1 MEQQSGPGGPST
13 PQKPMPARPRPTT
26 FWLVLPLIVAFVLAA
41 FYFSGEQSR
50 RSRISYGFFLK
61 QLNEDNIAAAR
72 VNGSR
77 IRGTFK
83 EVPETPLEEAGE
95 AKADRTL
102 HKEFYTDVSGYPGLD
117 LDRLLYDKLGSHY
130 DADEPSDGTAV
141 LMLFYLGMTVLLLV
155 VMWVMWRRARD
166 QFMGGGILAG
176 FSKSPAKR
184 YETGKQRITFADV
197 AGLEGVKQD
206 LSEVVEF
213 LKNPQK
219 FQRLGGRIPKGTL
232 LMGPPGT
239 GKTLLAKA
247 VAGEANVPFFSI
259 SGSEFIQMFV
269 GVGAGRVRDM
279 FKTAKEAAPC
289 ILFIDEIDAVGRVRG
304 AGLGGGHDER
314 EQTLNQILSEMDGF
328 SPNEAVIVLAATN
341 RPDVLDPALLRPG
354 RFDRH
359 VTVDRPNHK
368 ARVAIFKVHSRD
380 VPLDDDVDIDRL
392 AGGTVGLTGADIR
405 NLVNEAALWATR
417 QGKDKVNMD
426 DFEIAR
432 DKILMGPKREEVL
445 AGKEKTMTAYHESG
459 HALLAWIVPGGDRL
473 HKVTIIPRGRAL
485 GVTQLLPEEDRLN
498 ISESELH
505 ARLVFMLGGRA
516 AEKLVFDE
524 YSAGA
529 EDDLKRA
536 TQLARRMVTHWGMS
550 DRLGPVAYRTS
561 EEHPFLGKEFHEQRE
576 FSEHTAQVIDEEVS
590 KILHAAADRARKLLE
605 QNRDKLDRMSEELC
619 EREILDEKEIE
630 DIIGPSPNRASANG
644 HANVPHKTPVESVRA
659 DVSAG
664 SP

>member
-1 MEQQSGPGGPST
+1 M
-13 PQKPMPARPRPTT
+13 TT
-26 FWLVLPLIVAFVLAA
+26 FTLVLGLIVLLVAA
-41 FYFSGEQSR
+41 VFYFGGDTTR
-50 RSRISYGFFLK
+50 RSTISYGFFYDQLK
-61 QLNEDNIAAAR
+61 ADNIAEVRVHGKEAR
-72 VNGSR
+72 GK
-77 IRGTFK
+77 FK
-83 EVPETPLEEAGE
+83 KIPEAPKAEDAKTEGKAPPALEEHFYADISPLAGQ
-95 AKADRTL
+95 
-102 HKEFYTDVSGYPGLD
+102 D
-117 LDRLLYDKLGSHY
+117 LDRLLLEKVGDHYHADKL
-130 DADEPSDGTAV
+130 SDSTGIVMAIYLAV
-141 LMLFYLGMTVLLLV
+141 TIFLVIGMMLFMY
-155 VMWVMWRRARD
+155 RRARD
-166 QFMGGGILAG
+166 QFLGGGILAG

-184 YETGKQRITFADV
+184 YESGKKRITFDDV

-206 LSEVVEF
+206 LTEVVEF

-359 VTVDRPNHK
+359 ITVDRPNFK
-368 ARVAIFKVHSRD
+368 GRAAIFKVHCRE
-380 VPLDDDVDIDRL
+380 VPLADDVDLDRL

-417 QGKDKVNMD
+417 QGKDKVDMS

-432 DKILMGPKREEVL
+432 DKVLMGPKREEIL
-445 AGKEKTMTAYHESG
+445 TGKEKEMTAYHESG

-536 TQLARRMVTHWGMS
+536 TQIARRMVTHWGMS
-550 DRLGPVAYRTS
+550 ERLGPVAYRTS
-561 EEHPFLGKEFHEQRE
+561 EEHPFLGKEIHEQRE
-576 FSEHTAQVIDEEVS
+576 FSEHTAQVIDEEVAR
-590 KILHAAADRARKLLE
+590 ILHAAADRARALLE
-605 QNRDKLDRMSEELC
+605 QNRDKLDSLAHELA
-619 EREILDEKEIE
+619 EREMLDEKEIE
-630 DIIGPSPNRASANG
+630 EIIGPSPTRRVSANG
-644 HANVPHKTPVESVRA
+644 QPTAPHKTPVETVRA
-659 DVSAG
+659 DKTAQSG
-664 SP
+664 

>member
-1 MEQQSGPGGPST
+1 MDQQRTPGGPT
-13 PQKPMPARPRPTT
+13 APQKAQPPRPRPAA
-26 FWLVLPLIVAFVLAA
+26 FWLILPLIITGMLLV
-41 FYFSGEQSR
+41 FYYIGDPTA
-50 RSRISYGFFLK
+50 RSEVKYGFFLTELK
-61 QLNEDNIAAAR
+61 EDNVSKVV
-72 VNGSR
+72 VNGAR
-77 IRGTFK
+77 IRGAFK
-83 EVPETPLEEAGE
+83 KIPEAPPADETAKEASKP
-95 AKADRTL
+95 AALKQ
-102 HKEFYTDVSGYPGLD
+102 EFYTDIPSFVGQD
-117 LDRLLYDKLGSHY
+117 LDRLLYDKLGPQY
-130 DADEPSDGTAV
+130 GAEEVTDGTMT
-141 LMLFYLGMTVLLLV
+141 LMIFYLGMTVLLLV
-155 VMWVMWRRARD
+155 VMWAMYRRARD
-166 QFMGGGILAG
+166 QFMGGGILSG

-184 YETGKQRITFADV
+184 YELGKKRITFADV

-279 FKTAKEAAPC
+279 FKTAKESAPC

-359 VTVDRPNHK
+359 VTVDRPNLK

-380 VPLDDDVDIDRL
+380 VPLSDDVNLERL

-417 QGKDKVNMD
+417 QGKDKVTMD

-445 AGKEKTMTAYHESG
+445 TGKEKEMTAYHETG
-459 HALLAWIVPGGDRL
+459 HALLAWIVPGADRL

-498 ISESELH
+498 IGETELH

-516 AEKLVFDE
+516 AEKIVFNE

-550 DRLGPVAYRTS
+550 ERLGPVAYRTS

-590 KILHAAADRARKLLE
+590 RILHGAGDRARQLLE
-605 QNRDKLDRMSEELC
+605 ENRDKLDALATRLC

-630 DIIGPSPNRASANG
+630 TIIGPSPNRAGSNG
-644 HANVPHKTPVESVRA
+644 HVPHKTPVEQVQADSSVKA
-659 DVSAG
+659 
-664 SP
+664 